1 MAVARGLSASGSAA
15 PPLPERRRFLA
26 TVGLGVAATTLRPAS
41 LRAAG
46 ANDRLRIAVIGCG
59 GRGFANLS
67 QVAKSHDGHGTEIT
81 VLCDVFEPSLLK
93 AGELHP
99 KARRVADLRRVYDHA
114 DEFDAVVVST
124 CEHTHAYATL
134 PALKLGKHVYCEKPL
149 SWNVDEARRVRLA
162 AREAKVATQMG
173 IQIHA
178 GDNYRRVV
186 ELVRSGA
193 IGAVAEV
200 HVWVGRAWGRH
211 ASPEEAKKH
220 GDIVAV
226 MERPTTADPVP
237 AGLDWD
243 LWLGPAPARPFS
255 TAYFPGPKW
264 YRWWDFG
271 NGTMSDLGSH
281 WNDLPFWALDLDAP
295 TSVEAFGPPPHPE
308 IAPASMLAVYD
319 YPART
324 LADGSVRP
332 ALKLTWYQGTERPPQ
347 VSDGSIP
354 AWGSG
359 CLFVGTR
366 GMLLADYGKHVLLPE
381 KQFEGFV
388 RPDRSIA
395 SSPGQ
400 HQEWL
405 AACRGAGQ
413 ASCGFEYAGLLTEAN
428 HLGNVA
434 YRVGRKIRWD
444 SSAMA
449 CPGVPE
455 AAAFLVRTPRAG
467 WSLT

>member
-1 MAVARGLSASGSAA
+1 MPRPSHPKSRGTPLASRRTLLTAA
-15 PPLPERRRFLA
+15 GA
-26 TVGLGVAATTLRPAS
+26 GAAGAILRPAS

-46 ANDRLRIAVIGCG
+46 ANDRMRIAVIGCG
-59 GRGFANLS
+59 GRGFGNLS
-67 QVAKSHDGHGTEIT
+67 QVEKGNDIT
-81 VLCDVFEPSLLK
+81 VLCDVSEPNLSR
-93 AGELHP
+93 AGERHP
-99 KARRVADLRRVYDHA
+99 RARRLADLRRVFDHA
-114 DEFDAVVVST
+114 GEFDAVVVST

-134 PALKLGKHVYCEKPL
+134 PALRLGKHVYCEKPL

-193 IGAVAEV
+193 IGPISEA

-211 ASPEEAKKH
+211 ASAEESKRH
-220 GDIVAV
+220 GDIVSV
-226 MERPTTADPVP
+226 SERPAGADPVP

-243 LWLGPAPARPFS
+243 LWLGPAPARPFNS
-255 TAYFPGPKW
+255 VYFPGPKW

-295 TSVEAFGPPPHPE
+295 TSIEAFGPPPHPE
-308 IAPASMLAVYD
+308 IAPASMRAKYEYPERRLASGK
-319 YPART
+319 T
-324 LADGSVRP
+324 RP
-332 ALKLTWYQGTERPPQ
+332 PLTLTWYQGTERPPQ
-347 VSDGSIP
+347 VADGSVP

-359 CLFVGTR
+359 CLFVGTK
-366 GMLLADYGKHVLLPE
+366 GMILADYGKHLLLPE
-381 KQFEGFV
+381 KDFEGFE
-388 RPDRSIA
+388 RPARTIP

-400 HQEWL
+400 HEEWL
-405 AACRGAGQ
+405 AACRGEGEAT
-413 ASCGFEYAGLLTEAN
+413 CGFEYAGLLTEAN

-434 YRVGRKIRWD
+434 YRVGRRIRWD
-444 SSAMA
+444 SAAME
-449 CPGVPE
+449 CPGTPE
-455 AAAFLVRTPRAG
+455 ARPFLVRTPRAG
-467 WSLT
+467 WSLG